1 MIIVQQLRSARAGLR
16 WSIEELAQL
25 SQVSIRTIKMV
36 EADDGDPQCR
46 PSTLKKLVDTY
57 EAAGIEFIGTPDNDP
72 GIRIRT
78 TKRNETL

>member
-1 MIIVQQLRSARAGLR
+1 MI
-16 WSIEELAQL
+16 
-25 SQVSIRTIKMV
+25 
-36 EADDGDPQCR
+36 EADDGDPKCR

-78 TKRNETL
+78 TRPDETL